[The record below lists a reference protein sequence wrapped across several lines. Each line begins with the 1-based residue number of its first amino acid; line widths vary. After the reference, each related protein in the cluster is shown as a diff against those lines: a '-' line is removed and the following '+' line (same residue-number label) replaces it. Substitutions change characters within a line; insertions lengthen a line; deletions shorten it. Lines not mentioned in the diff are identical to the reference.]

1 MFTKLSFLRM
11 SIMKKYKKT
20 AFYGIST
27 LILSL
32 ATMPF
37 ALAIVE
43 PPKAPSAPV
52 SEELL
57 KTYKKSTQDTN
68 VIEALETLRETSGEY
83 SRKAILGD
91 NLTSKP
97 IKIEFKNL
105 AEINPAYTNFDA
117 LGWKKNKKLYIYINK
132 KHQDAPKEALAA
144 LLAHEA
150 IHQDELNSLNEE
162 TYAWTLEAA
171 VWTQLSDNK
180 PELQNI
186 SHPLVERENV
196 IKKLFEK
203 GNYTSTY
210 IRKFVVSNKGY
221 QNLPERSP
229 GFEENL

>member
-1 MFTKLSFLRM
+1 
-11 SIMKKYKKT
+11 MKKAVFVLLLLTLT
-20 AFYGIST
+20 AV
-27 LILSL
+27 
-32 ATMPF
+32 PVF
-37 ALAIVE
+37 AA
-43 PPKAPSAPV
+43 KSDPV
-52 SEELL
+52 SADVKFPEKYTQEYIDALTEEYEKVSDEQIFYIALDML
-57 KTYKKSTQDTN
+57 KGTTGDF
-68 VIEALETLRETSGEY
+68 
-83 SRKAILGD
+83 SRKAILGY
-91 NLTSKP
+91 NLTQKP
-97 IKIEFKNL
+97 VRIEFKNL

-180 PELQNI
+180 PELENI

>member
-1 MFTKLSFLRM
+1 
-11 SIMKKYKKT
+11 MKKYKKT
-20 AFYGIST
+20 ALT
-27 LILSL
+27 AAL
-32 ATMPF
+32 ALFFCTGMTG
-37 ALAIVE
+37 AYAIVE
-43 PPKAPSAPV
+43 PPKAQTSAIN
-52 SEELL
+52 EQLI
-57 KTYKKSTQDTN
+57 KTYKKNTSDYN
-68 VIEALETLRETSGEY
+68 VIEALELLKDTTGEY
-83 SRKAILGD
+83 SRKAILGE
-91 NLTSKP
+91 NLTQKP
-97 IKIEFKNL
+97 VKIEFRDL
-105 AEINPAYTNFDA
+105 AAINPAYASFDA

-171 VWTQLSDNK
+171 VWTQLSEDNPGIQK
-180 PELQNI
+180 I

-203 GNYTSTY
+203 GEYTNTY
-210 IRKFVVSNKGY
+210 IRKFVISNKGY